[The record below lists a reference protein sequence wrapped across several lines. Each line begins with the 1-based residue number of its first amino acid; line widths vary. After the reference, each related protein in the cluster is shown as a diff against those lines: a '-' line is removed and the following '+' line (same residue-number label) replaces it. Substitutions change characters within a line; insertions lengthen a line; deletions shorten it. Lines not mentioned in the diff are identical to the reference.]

1 MCNVYVN
8 CEVLPGLFDT
18 EYYVVLNG
26 DSSYFVNRLSVRV
39 LEEPRTNRRVLGKVL
54 GYIIEEHQGKTLVQ
68 LPGEAVVGGLRTW
81 VENTAVS
88 AA

>member
-1 MCNVYVN
+1 MSAAYIS
-8 CEVLPGLFDT
+8 CEVLLGLFTT

-26 DSSYFVNRLSVRV
+26 DSGYYVNRLNVRV
-39 LEEPRTNRRVLGKVL
+39 PEEPRADHRVIGKVL
-54 GYIIEEHQGKTLVQ
+54 GYIIEQHQGKTLVQ

>member
-1 MCNVYVN
+1 MSAAYIS
-8 CEVLPGLFDT
+8 CEVLLGLFTT

-26 DSSYFVNRLSVRV
+26 DSGYFVNRLNVRV
-39 LEEPRTNRRVLGKVL
+39 PEEPRRDHRVIGKVL

-81 VENTAVS
+81 VDNTALS